1 MSTERTA
8 NESLQQAI
16 ETMGEPLGR
25 VYHALWNE
33 LAWAYL
39 KWGEYVVL
47 FGTKPSRIDLLNRAA
62 GGFFRIAQ
70 DVLWEDV
77 LLHITRLTESTR
89 SKRRQNDVL
98 SIRGLPPLINRPD
111 VQKDVHRAVSNAC
124 TSAKFAKD
132 WRDRHIA
139 HRELKR
145 ALADSAEPLQP
156 ASRANVKEALA
167 AIAEV
172 LNTIAKAYLSTTV
185 MFEWTDTRQG
195 AEQLLYVLDDG
206 LKAHQERLDRLKNG
220 AVRHPEDYAPKDL

>member
-1 MSTERTA
+1 
-8 NESLQQAI
+8 
-16 ETMGEPLGR
+16 
-25 VYHALWNE
+25 
-33 LAWAYL
+33 
-39 KWGEYVVL
+39 VVL

-70 DVLWEDV
+70 DVLWENV

-111 VQKDVHRAVSNAC
+111 VQKDVHKAVSNAC

-145 ALADSAEPLQP
+145 ALADSAAPLQP

-220 AVRHPEDYAPKDL
+220 AVRHPEDYAPRDL